1 MNILVSACLLGV
13 SCRYDGDSKPRE
25 AVLALMEKHTLIPV
39 CGEIFG
45 GLPTPRHPSER
56 RDGGVYMVTGENV
69 TAQYERGANEVLR
82 LARLYDCRVAVL
94 KERSPSCGS
103 GRIYDGTF
111 TNTLTDG
118 WGVTAEKLRDNGMK
132 IYGESEIDALI
143 ADLEEEKYDK

>member
-1 MNILVSACLLGV
+1 
-13 SCRYDGDSKPRE
+13 
-25 AVLALMEKHTLIPV
+25 
-39 CGEIFG
+39 
-45 GLPTPRHPSER
+45 
-56 RDGGVYMVTGENV
+56 MVTGENV